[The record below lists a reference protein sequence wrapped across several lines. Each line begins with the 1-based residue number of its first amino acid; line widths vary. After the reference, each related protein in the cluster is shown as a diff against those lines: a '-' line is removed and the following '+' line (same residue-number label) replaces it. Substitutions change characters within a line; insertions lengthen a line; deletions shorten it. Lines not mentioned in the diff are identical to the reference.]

1 METLAAFVIGLIV
14 WTFVEY
20 VIHAWL
26 SHTFKTFAT
35 PFHNGHHRDPRNV
48 FAVRTWLPLAIIW
61 SGAVSIWGFVTG
73 VLFFSGILAGFAIY
87 ELLHYRIHFAV
98 PRNSWESWLRTR
110 HLIHH
115 SHAAMRG
122 FGVTSSTWDLVFAS
136 DLSRAKD
143 WVHAEAAARTPP
155 LTGPSNL
162 HKILR
167 FDLQP

>member
-1 METLAAFVIGLIV
+1 VETLAAFVLGLFV

-48 FAVRTWLPLAIIW
+48 FAIRTWVPLAVMSAIVL
-61 SGAVSIWGFVTG
+61 AVWGLAIG
-73 VLFFSGILAGFAIY
+73 VIFFGGILAGFAVY
-87 ELLHYRIHFAV
+87 EALHYRIHFVV
-98 PRNSWESWLRTR
+98 PRNPLESWLRTR

-115 SHAAMRG
+115 SHAVRRG
-122 FGVTSSTWDLVFAS
+122 FGVTSSVWDLVFGS
-136 DLSRAKD
+136 DLEQSAD
-143 WVHAEAAARTPP
+143 WVYAEEAARTPP

-162 HKILR
+162 NKILR
-167 FDLQP
+167 FNLQP

>member
-35 PFHNGHHRDPRNV
+35 PFHNGHHHDPRNV

-73 VLFFSGILAGFAIY
+73 VVFFSGILAGFAIY

-162 HKILR
+162 HRVLR

>member
-35 PFHNGHHRDPRNV
+35 PFHNGHHHDPRNV